1 MIGALDQ
8 PSVNMDEKETSTTS
22 PLKEQDESRHNQLL
36 ESTRYQEQNYLK
48 KTITEHLTSE
58 LVLMKEESD
67 ALKQLEE
74 STEEKI
80 NLFDETDEDVNIPL
94 ENVFQK
100 VKVIF
105 FLPLPNITVLK
116 FPFRGT
122 LRYLTSLG
130 KIK

>member
-8 PSVNMDEKETSTTS
+8 PSVETSTTL
-22 PLKEQDESRHNQLL
+22 PFKEQDESRHNQLL
-36 ESTRYQEQNYLK
+36 ESTRYQD
-48 KTITEHLTSE
+48 TITEHLTSE

-105 FLPLPNITVLK
+105 FAFAQHYCLKIPFQRNVTLLNIPWK
-116 FPFRGT
+116 N
-122 LRYLTSLG
+122 
-130 KIK
+130 

>member
-1 MIGALDQ
+1 
-8 PSVNMDEKETSTTS
+8 MDEKETSTTS
-22 PLKEQDESRHNQLL
+22 LLKEQDESRHNQLL

-105 FLPLPNITVLK
+105 FCLCPTLP
-116 FPFRGT
+116 
-122 LRYLTSLG
+122 S
-130 KIK
+130 

>member
-1 MIGALDQ
+1 
-8 PSVNMDEKETSTTS
+8 MDEKETSTTS
-22 PLKEQDESRHNQLL
+22 LLKEQDESRHNQLL
-36 ESTRYQEQNYLK
+36 ESTRYQA
-48 KTITEHLTSE
+48 ITEHLTSE

-105 FLPLPNITVLK
+105 FAFAQHYCLKIPFQRNVTLLNIPWK
-116 FPFRGT
+116 N
-122 LRYLTSLG
+122 
-130 KIK
+130 

>member
-1 MIGALDQ
+1 
-8 PSVNMDEKETSTTS
+8 MDEKETSTTS
-22 PLKEQDESRHNQLL
+22 PSKEEDESQSASRHNQLL

-105 FLPLPNITVLK
+105 FAFAQHYCLK
-116 FPFRGT
+116 IPFQRNVT
-122 LRYLTSLG
+122 LLSIPW
-130 KIK
+130 KN